1 MLKSR
6 ERIAT
11 ILVDLLSMNA
21 AFVLFYLI
29 RVHMDKSIA
38 LADIPFLASTGTACI
53 YWMIVF
59 VFFGLY
65 RLWYEQSRIDEI
77 LTIFRATVSG
87 VLVLFFLNAPGSLPL
102 QAGPHSRFFIL
113 GYWVILVAFV
123 TIGRQMLRVAQ
134 RRLLLAGI
142 GLKNTLIVGFSEK
155 AFELCNMVQN
165 NPALGHKIIG
175 FIRME
180 QKKGT
185 ARSKPESYH
194 GIPVIGHLDRLSDII
209 AEKQIRSVLI
219 GLDSTHHDALMEI
232 IHRCD
237 SPNVHVRIMPD
248 LYDIVSGQA
257 RINSIYGLP
266 LMEVHPELLKTWESF
281 AKRSLD
287 FMTSSAILVL
297 TLPLWV
303 LFAVLIKL
311 NSRGPVL
318 YKQIR
323 VGKDGRHFKMLKF
336 RSMRTDAEKHT
347 GPVWAGKNDPRVT
360 KIGRF
365 LRKTHLDELPQFFN
379 VIKGDM
385 SLVGPR
391 PERPFF
397 VEKLSKEIP
406 LYRHRH
412 RVKPGIT
419 GWAQVKYKYDENI
432 EDVRNKIKYDMF
444 YIENISWRLDIKI
457 LFNTVYVMVAGKG
470 HT

>member
-1 MLKSR
+1 MIRKHIDGPVTLT
-6 ERIAT
+6 EIP
-11 ILVDLLSMNA
+11 
-21 AFVLFYLI
+21 LFISSLTT
-29 RVHMDKSIA
+29 
-38 LADIPFLASTGTACI
+38 FF
-53 YWMIVF
+53 YWVIVF
-59 VFFGLY
+59 ALFGLY
-65 RLWYEQSRIDEI
+65 HISYGQSRIDEV
-77 LTIFRATVSG
+77 LTVFRATVTG
-87 VLVLFFLNAPGSLPL
+87 VLILFFLNAPGAPPL

-123 TIGRQMLRVAQ
+123 TIGRQALRNVQ
-134 RRLLLAGI
+134 RRLLVAGI
-142 GLKNTLIVGFSEK
+142 GLKNTLIIGWSDK
-155 AFELCNMVQN
+155 AFELCDMVQR
-165 NPALGHKIIG
+165 NPSLGDKIVG
-175 FIRME
+175 FIKME
-180 QKKGT
+180 QKKGVSQS
-185 ARSKPESYH
+185 RPESYH
-194 GIPVIGHLDRLSDII
+194 GIPVIGYLDQISDII
-209 AEKQIRSVLI
+209 TEKQIRSVLI
-219 GLDSTHHDALMEI
+219 GLDSSHHKALMEI

-237 SPNVHVRIMPD
+237 FPNVQIRIMPD
-248 LYDIVSGQA
+248 LYNIVSGQA
-257 RINSIYGLP
+257 RISSIYGLP

-287 FMTSSAILVL
+287 LISSLSVVLL
-297 TLPLWV
+297 TLPLWIII
-303 LFAVLIKL
+303 AVIIKL
-311 NSRGPVL
+311 NSRGPIL

-323 VGKDGRHFKMLKF
+323 VGKDGKHFKMFKF

-360 KIGRF
+360 KVGRF
-365 LRKTHLDELPQFFN
+365 LRKTHLDEMPQFLN

-406 LYRHRH
+406 LYKHRH

-432 EDVRNKIKYDMF
+432 EDVRNKIKYDLF
-444 YIENISWRLDIKI
+444 YIENNSWRLDIKI

>member
-11 ILVDLLSMNA
+11 ILVDFLSINI

-29 RVHMDKSIA
+29 RVHMDGSIA
-38 LADIPFLASTGTACI
+38 LADVPLLMSTGAAFF
-53 YWMIVF
+53 YWLIVF
-59 VFFGLY
+59 AFFGLY
-65 RLWYEQSRIDEI
+65 RLWYEQSRIDEV
-77 LTIFRATVSG
+77 LTIFRATLSG
-87 VLVLFFLNAPGSLPL
+87 VLFLFFLNAPGSLPL

-123 TIGRQMLRVAQ
+123 TIGRLALRAAQ

-142 GLKNTLIVGFSEK
+142 GLKNTLIVGWAEK
-155 AFELCNMVQN
+155 AFQLYDMVQN

-180 QKKGT
+180 QKKT
-185 ARSKPESYH
+185 MPRSKPESYK
-194 GIPVIGHLDRLSDII
+194 GIPVIGYLDTLSDII
-209 AEKQIRSVLI
+209 VQKQIRSVLI
-219 GLDSTHHDALMEI
+219 GLDSTHHKALMEI

-257 RINSIYGLP
+257 RISSIYGLP

-281 AKRSLD
+281 AKRFLDLLTSL
-287 FMTSSAILVL
+287 SILIL
-297 TLPLWV
+297 TLPLWMII
-303 LFAVLIKL
+303 AAMIKL
-311 NSRGPVL
+311 NSHGPVL
-318 YKQIR
+318 YRQIR

-336 RSMRTDAEKHT
+336 RSMKTDAEKHT
-347 GPVWAGKNDPRVT
+347 GPVWAGRNDPRVT
-360 KIGRF
+360 KVGRF
-365 LRKTHLDELPQFFN
+365 LRKTHLDELPQFLN
-379 VIKGDM
+379 VVKGDM

-406 LYRHRH
+406 LYKHRH

-432 EDVRNKIKYDMF
+432 EDVRNKIKYDLF
-444 YIENISWRLDIKI
+444 YIENNSWRLDLKI

>member
-11 ILVDLLSMNA
+11 IFVDFLSMNT
-21 AFVLFYLI
+21 AFIVFYLI
-29 RVHMDKSIA
+29 RAHMDESIT
-38 LADIPFLASTGTACI
+38 LADIPLLTSTGIALF
-53 YWMIVF
+53 YWLIIF
-59 VFFGLY
+59 AFFGLY
-65 RLWYEQSRIDEI
+65 RLWYEQSRIDEV
-77 LTIFRATVSG
+77 LTIFRATLSG
-87 VLVLFFLNAPGSLPL
+87 VLVLFFLNAPGSPPL

-123 TIGRQMLRVAQ
+123 TIGRQTLRVAQ

-142 GLKNTLIVGFSEK
+142 GLKNTLIIGWSEK

-175 FIRME
+175 FIKME

-185 ARSKPESYH
+185 VRSKPESYH
-194 GIPVIGHLDRLSDII
+194 GIPVIGYLDRLSDII

-219 GLDSTHHDALMEI
+219 GLDSTHHEALMEI

-281 AKRSLD
+281 AKRFLD
-287 FMTSSAILVL
+287 FITSLTILIV
-297 TLPLWV
+297 TLPLWAIV
-303 LFAVLIKL
+303 AILIKL

-336 RSMRTDAEKHT
+336 RSMKTDAEKHT
-347 GPVWAGKNDPRVT
+347 GPIWAGKNDPRVT

-432 EDVRNKIKYDMF
+432 EDVRNKIKYDLF
-444 YIENISWRLDIKI
+444 YIENISWRLDLKI